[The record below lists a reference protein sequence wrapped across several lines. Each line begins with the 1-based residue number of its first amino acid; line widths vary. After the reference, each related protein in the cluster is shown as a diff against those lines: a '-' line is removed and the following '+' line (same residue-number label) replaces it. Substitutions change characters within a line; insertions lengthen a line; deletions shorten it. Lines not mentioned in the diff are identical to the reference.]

1 MDVPSHNLTVVAE
14 KLMPSKSEEP
24 DNSGYER
31 GTPHGTANLGPEAE
45 SEHITRNYGHP
56 PVVSRNAIF
65 NLEALIVD

>member
-24 DNSGYER
+24 ATIQVMSVGR
-31 GTPHGTANLGPEAE
+31 LMGLQILGPKPRV
-45 SEHITRNYGHP
+45 SITRNYGHP